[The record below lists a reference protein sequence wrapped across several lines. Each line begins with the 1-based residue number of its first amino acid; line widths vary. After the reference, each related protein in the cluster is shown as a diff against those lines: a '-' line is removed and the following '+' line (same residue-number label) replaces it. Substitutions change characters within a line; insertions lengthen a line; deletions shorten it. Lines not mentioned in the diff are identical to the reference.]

1 MSFFFFS
8 FFQYH
13 YHLSKNYV
21 RLPWF
26 ASRISTSSR
35 FLRAY
40 VLFCIW
46 SKISALISFIVNKKI
61 SKFKNQSFKILKCK
75 KKILSVFFFIMPT
88 TTPLSANVN
97 FFFLSFSFF
106 FFLFLFVFFFIFFQ
120 YQYHLSKNT
129 SACHGLHHVYLLH
142 HVFNIITYLTATIIL
157 HERQRVSTNN

>member
-1 MSFFFFS
+1 MLQPHLRGFFSSYCTHILGLGGVFFNLVFFEFSKRYVFFISFTKPYTISQGECEMSDFSLFSYVFFFFS

-75 KKILSVFFFIMPT
+75 KKILSVFFFYHAHHH
-88 TTPLSANVN
+88 TPVCS
-97 FFFLSFSFF
+97 
-106 FFLFLFVFFFIFFQ
+106 
-120 YQYHLSKNT
+120 
-129 SACHGLHHVYLLH
+129 
-142 HVFNIITYLTATIIL
+142 
-157 HERQRVSTNN
+157 R